1 MKILN
6 SKPNLKYFDEV
17 HMLSQ
22 LEQSAKDRSERLI
35 SESCAPYP
43 YDDSLVNGRGI
54 DFYKGTGFCEV
65 LGMITEAG
73 AGSFTIVP
81 NWRCNGTDDFCRKS
95 SPFVSDENTKAI
107 DKSFKGVKL
116 YTQNVKCGQ
125 KPALRKSG
133 AAVDLRAVSPLENQY
148 AVAMRSRFSNMA
160 VVADGIR
167 KSSTGQLYMAG
178 CLGIVDSE
186 GNTCN
191 SRICLYIPLSFSI
204 KQHGII
210 FGSFSGAGRI
220 NDSYFPSEMWNY
232 FRNSRPYFS
241 YSKIEK
247 AGVILEINEPFSF
260 QTCEKIVDVVPWIR
274 GHGEI
279 EDRPFS
285 SI

>member
-1 MKILN
+1 M
-6 SKPNLKYFDEV
+6 
-17 HMLSQ
+17 
-22 LEQSAKDRSERLI
+22 
-35 SESCAPYP
+35 
-43 YDDSLVNGRGI
+43 GRGI

-81 NWRCNGTDDFCRKS
+81 NWRCNGNVS
-95 SPFVSDENTKAI
+95 SA
-107 DKSFKGVKL
+107 
-116 YTQNVKCGQ
+116 
-125 KPALRKSG
+125 G

-210 FGSFSGAGRI
+210 FGSFSGAGMSGLWNILSESMDLEAGLDCLTGAIVSYPPITALWLANPAARI
-220 NDSYFPSEMWNY
+220 SISGIGMKMIPSILARPPLTTGAEALLQRKPSESYESSSYYLEKNQWLNGIDYVVKIPVMALSEGVEISIRLLTRSPCELHLFPSEKWVLLLACLTVHVTGM
-232 FRNSRPYFS
+232 
-241 YSKIEK
+241 
-247 AGVILEINEPFSF
+247 
-260 QTCEKIVDVVPWIR
+260 
-274 GHGEI
+274 
-279 EDRPFS
+279 
-285 SI
+285 

>member
-1 MKILN
+1 MK
-6 SKPNLKYFDEV
+6 FTC
-17 HMLSQ
+17 LSQ

-54 DFYKGTGFCEV
+54 DFYKGTGFCEI

-95 SPFVSDENTKAI
+95 SPFVSDENTKAT
-107 DKSFKGVKL
+107 DESFKGVKL
-116 YTQNVKCGQ
+116 YTQNVKCEQ
-125 KPALRKSG
+125 KPARK
-133 AAVDLRAVSPLENQY
+133 E
-148 AVAMRSRFSNMA
+148 MFSNMA

-210 FGSFSGAGRI
+210 FGSFSGASRI
-220 NDSYFPSEMWNY
+220 NDSYFPSELWNY
-232 FRNSRPYFS
+232 FRNSHPYFS

-247 AGVILEINEPFSF
+247 AGVILEINDPFSF
-260 QTCEKIVDVVPWIR
+260 QTCEKIIDVVPWIR

>member
-1 MKILN
+1 MK
-6 SKPNLKYFDEV
+6 FTC
-17 HMLSQ
+17 LSQ

-43 YDDSLVNGRGI
+43 YYDSLVNGRGI

-81 NWRCNGTDDFCRKS
+81 NWRCNG
-95 SPFVSDENTKAI
+95 
-107 DKSFKGVKL
+107 
-116 YTQNVKCGQ
+116 
-125 KPALRKSG
+125 
-133 AAVDLRAVSPLENQY
+133 AAVVFRAVSPLENQY

-260 QTCEKIVDVVPWIR
+260 QTCEKIR
-274 GHGEI
+274 
-279 EDRPFS
+279 
-285 SI
+285 